1 MIASII
7 GSIEI
12 KNNLDIVYLD
22 YRMNDKWDTEL
33 PLLFIRNTGTWILIL
48 ISFVPISLLV
58 SLEYIKFW
66 QSLFMTYEYRMY
78 DEE

>member
-1 MIASII
+1 
-7 GSIEI
+7 
-12 KNNLDIVYLD
+12 
-22 YRMNDKWDTEL
+22 MNDKWDTDL

-66 QSLFMTYEYRMY
+66 QSMFMTYEYRMY
-78 DEE
+78 DEEQNMPMQVQSSNLVEEIG